1 MRRSLP
7 SAWSKKAGWTVDRGA
22 WENESPMHCMPFGIR
37 VLSVLQRY
45 RSMTGTRRNPSGW
58 RGLLEIALLFM
69 FINRDLAL
77 YLNPISGIRW
87 PNLEGLRRSRMAQ
100 SQGLLRTDAA
110 VESCKPQ
117 KAERGESK
125 RPKLLT
131 RARFSQNGMTRPRCR
146 ITISYP
152 RLASCKIVFATVT
165 TSLG

>member
-1 MRRSLP
+1 
-7 SAWSKKAGWTVDRGA
+7 
-22 WENESPMHCMPFGIR
+22 MHRVSFGIR

-58 RGLLEIALLFM
+58 RVLLEIALLF
-69 FINRDLAL
+69 INRDLTL

-87 PNLEGLRRSRMAQ
+87 PNLEGLRRSMMAQ

-125 RPKLLT
+125 RPTHPLSPPCEL
-131 RARFSQNGMTRPRCR
+131 
-146 ITISYP
+146 
-152 RLASCKIVFATVT
+152 
-165 TSLG
+165 